1 MSELKA
7 GTVVDGCYEI
17 LNTVGNG
24 GLGTVY
30 RARDVRK
37 NSITALKILDLT
49 GDGAQRRFLREFNIL
64 SRIRH
69 PRVVISHSWGAH
81 DGSPYF
87 SMDFVHGRPLSD
99 LISGVDDREKLK
111 SAWLVPFIR
120 QTVEGLGYIHEQG
133 VLHRDLKPS
142 NIMISEIEGKPEVT
156 ILDLGLARFRDVRE
170 ERLSAPGAATGTLEY
185 MSPEQIRGKAV
196 DQRSDLYSLGVIL
209 YEILTGKPPF
219 TGEDPATVLLQ
230 HLKELP
236 RPPHLVTGED
246 FSGIEESVMK
256 LLEKEPIDRYSSV
269 GSLLYDLTNN
279 EESGFYRDG
288 DEATVSMR
296 PVLGAPDVPVFQPQF
311 QGREREMKAL
321 RKILQDTREGIGRII
336 LVSGSAGIGKT
347 QVLEEFQAD
356 ARVNGMRVQSGRCY
370 ESGGQ
375 AFGPFLEILRDL
387 ADQTGVRGPDLE
399 ESVKRVLTQIE
410 RPAPAD
416 QPDPYP
422 AMETLSELLVDL
434 SRETPTLVC
443 IEDVQWA
450 DDLTL
455 RFLDFVRRDPDPVPL
470 VFGLACRKVDEDPLP
485 PGIDDLTDGPIG
497 TRAEHFR
504 LQPLDM
510 DETGNLAASLLGEQA
525 VPEEENRRVFQETGG
540 NPLFVVELV
549 RGAIADGLIWKDSTG
564 IWRWPKETEWPMPSG
579 IMQAIKL
586 RLGRLRSAQRQA
598 LEYAS
603 IFRGAFSFEL
613 ISDVW
618 CEDELELLETV
629 DANVSLGLL
638 RDMQDPRG
646 RYRFSHGLIQRAV
659 YDGISLN
666 RRTLLHQ
673 EAGSALERRLDCG
686 AAESLDELAYHF
698 LRSNDLE
705 KMARYVTL
713 SGRFAL
719 GMQYF
724 SHALE
729 QFRTVLKKG
738 AFSPDAPVCI
748 ARGSVMHLDFLCAY
762 SEALCGCGRYEDA
775 RRELEGAM
783 QWASFEMPAQRAN
796 VLRILGITYVNGGD
810 CQRAESMLLEALE
823 LFRNQGEAE
832 NELRVLGLLSNLYVA
847 LGKKEVAAGFCHS
860 AAEKCR
866 EMGGSINEARA
877 LMHLGFAAQFT
888 YRNDRSKKLLDSS
901 LNLLERNGDRAYRHN
916 CLFLLGRAE
925 NRLGNFDRAE
935 EIFLE
940 LKDFWAKRGSRPAE
954 AGSLVFLGRVALE
967 NGDAEAAEAH
977 AGAAV
982 RLLSGT
988 GRSDEMCRAHA
999 LLAETLA
1006 ETGRVEEALAWAERA
1021 WPGVEYGGNVRA
1033 IAWTAKAKSL
1043 VAADRHDEV
1052 DSLIDHALE
1061 VQGSP
1066 DGLEQVNLF
1075 VVAGAYYLERRRL
1088 ADARG
1093 CLENAR
1099 EAAERLNLR
1108 YLARKAAD
1116 LLNLVIEETAMTI
1129 TPEAKVTALSQ
1140 EHLQTLYEVSED
1152 LTSVLDLNVLL
1163 DRILDRLK
1171 KVSQAERVL
1180 IAIEDGAAGRV
1191 KVARKYN
1198 LDDLAAREISEG
1210 IIRWSMQRHEP
1221 VLSLDARVD
1230 DRFRKRAS
1238 VSAYGIRSVLCV
1250 PLRHAESGVIG
1261 ALYLDHRKLED
1272 LFREE
1277 DTALFA
1283 AFANLASIAVVNARM
1298 FSRSQEQ
1305 ALFFQEKY
1313 EGTYR
1318 MGELIGQSQLMQEVF
1333 KLVDVAAE
1341 SDMTVLIQGE
1351 TGTGKELAARAI
1363 HTRSNRKAK
1372 PFLSANCGALTHEL
1386 LQSELFGH
1394 KRGSFTGAS
1403 SDRKGL
1409 FASAEG
1415 GSVFLDEIG
1424 DASSQLQISLLRVLQ
1439 DGETQRVG
1447 ETNVR
1452 HVDVR
1457 VIAATNRDLE
1467 ADVRAGLF
1475 REDLYY
1481 RLRVL
1486 QIEMPPLRDRI
1497 EDIPSLS
1504 EHILKRV
1511 SSEQGKE
1518 VLGFTVGAMRGL
1530 MDHAWP
1536 GNVRELQNEIRRAV
1550 ALVEEGKKVSVDLF
1564 SKRIEHRQDAEQG
1577 SRGHLKSE
1585 VAALEKR
1592 MIAAALDKCK
1602 GNISHT
1608 AAHLG
1613 LSRNGL
1619 QKMMTRYGL
1628 R

>member
-69 PRVVISHSWGAH
+69 PRVVVSHSWGAH

-99 LISGVDDREKLK
+99 LISGVEDREKLK

-196 DQRSDLYSLGVIL
+196 DQRSDLYSFGVIL

-230 HLKELP
+230 HLRELP

-279 EESGFYRDG
+279 EEGGFYRDG
-288 DEATVSMR
+288 DDATVSMR
-296 PVLGAPDVPVFQPQF
+296 PVLGAPDVPVLQPQF

-356 ARVNGMRVQSGRCY
+356 ARVNGMRVQTGRCY

-422 AMETLSELLVDL
+422 AMETLSELLADL

-455 RFLDFVRRDPDPVPL
+455 RFLDFMRRDPDPVPL

-497 TRAEHFR
+497 TRVEHFR

-525 VPEEENRRVFQETGG
+525 VPEEETRRVFQETGG
-540 NPLFVVELV
+540 NPLFVVELI
-549 RGAIADGLIWKDSTG
+549 RGSVEEGLIWRDSAG
-564 IWRWPKETEWPMPSG
+564 GWRWPEPMDWPIPSG
-579 IMQAIKL
+579 IMQAIEL
-586 RLGRLRSAQRQA
+586 RLGRLRSDQRQA

-603 IFRGAFSFEL
+603 IIRGAFSFDLLAE
-613 ISDVW
+613 VW
-618 CEDELELLETV
+618 REDELQLLETLEGHV
-629 DANVSLGLL
+629 RLGLL
-638 RDMQDPRG
+638 KDMQDREG

-659 YDGISLN
+659 YDGISEN

-673 EAGSALERRLDCG
+673 EVGTAIERRLVAG
-686 AAESLDELAYHF
+686 GSETLEELAYHF
-698 LRSNDLE
+698 SRTNDLE
-705 KMARYVTL
+705 KMARYLTE
-713 SGRFAL
+713 SGRI
-719 GMQYF
+719 
-724 SHALE
+724 ALE
-729 QFRTVLKKG
+729 MQDFSLALEHFQAVLEKG
-738 AFSPDAPVCI
+738 AYAPDSPSCVSQD
-748 ARGSVMHLDFLCAY
+748 SVTHMDFLCAY
-762 SEALCGCGRYEDA
+762 SEALCGCDRIDEA
-775 RRELEGAM
+775 RQELDRVM
-783 QWASFEMPAQRAN
+783 RWASDKTPAQKAYALRMLGIVHTISGEYQSAELVLSEALALFRKLGDDEN
-796 VLRILGITYVNGGD
+796 ELRILGLLQNS
-810 CQRAESMLLEALE
+810 CLLLENVDGVVR
-823 LFRNQGEAE
+823 F
-832 NELRVLGLLSNLYVA
+832 SNL
-847 LGKKEVAAGFCHS
+847 

-866 EMGGSINEARA
+866 ELGGTINEARA
-877 LMHLGFAAQFT
+877 LMHLAFAAQFS
-888 YRNDRSKKLLDSS
+888 YRNDRSKKLLVSS
-901 LNLLERNGDRAYRHN
+901 LRLLERDGDRAYRHS
-916 CLFLLGRAE
+916 CLLLLGRAE

-940 LKDFWAKRGSRPAE
+940 LRDFWARRGSKSSE
-954 AGSLVFLGRVALE
+954 AVAHLYLGRIALE
-967 NGDAEAAEAH
+967 RGDTRGAETHGRTAE
-977 AGAAV
+977 
-982 RLLSGT
+982 RLLSGA
-988 GRSDEMCRAHA
+988 GLADEMCRACA

-1006 ETGRVEEALAWAERA
+1006 ETGRVEESLAWAERA

-1033 IAWTAKAKSL
+1033 IAWAAKAKSL
-1043 VAADRHDEV
+1043 AAADRHDEV
-1052 DSLIDHALE
+1052 HSLFEYASGA
-1061 VQGSP
+1061 QRSP
-1066 DGLEQVNLF
+1066 EGFEQVILL
-1075 VVAGAYYLERRRL
+1075 VVAGNYYVERRRL
-1088 ADARG
+1088 DDARRY
-1093 CLENAR
+1093 LENAR
-1099 EAAERLNLR
+1099 EAADRLNLR
-1108 YLARKAAD
+1108 YYAGKAAD
-1116 LLNLVIEETAMTI
+1116 LLGVVSEEAAMRMNA
-1129 TPEAKVTALSQ
+1129 EARVTALS
-1140 EHLQTLYEVSED
+1140 EDNLQTLYEVSED

-1163 DRILDRLK
+1163 DRILDRLR

-1180 IAIEDGAAGRV
+1180 IAIEDGAASRV
-1191 KVARKYN
+1191 EVARKYN
-1198 LDDLAAREISEG
+1198 LDELAAREISRG
-1210 IIRWSMQRHEP
+1210 IIRWTMERNEP
-1221 VLSLDARVD
+1221 ALSLDAQVD
-1230 DRFRKRAS
+1230 ERFRQRAS
-1238 VSAYGIRSVLCV
+1238 VSAYGIKSVLCV
-1250 PLRHAESGVIG
+1250 PLRHVELGVIG
-1261 ALYLDHRKLED
+1261 ALYVDHRKLED

-1277 DTALFA
+1277 DTAMFT

-1298 FSRSQEQ
+1298 YSQIKER
-1305 ALFFQEKY
+1305 ALYFQNQFED
-1313 EGTYR
+1313 GNR
-1318 MGELIGQSQLMQEVF
+1318 LGELVGQSRVMQEMF

-1341 SDMTVLIQGE
+1341 TDMTVLIRGE
-1351 TGTGKELAARAI
+1351 TGTGKELAARAV
-1363 HTRSNRKAK
+1363 HTRSKRQAK

-1394 KRGSFTGAS
+1394 KKGAFTGAS

-1415 GSVFLDEIG
+1415 GTVFLDEIG
-1424 DASSQLQISLLRVLQ
+1424 NATSQLQSSLLRVLQ

-1447 ETNVR
+1447 ETDVR

-1467 ADVRAGLF
+1467 ADVRNGLF

-1486 QIEMPPLRDRI
+1486 QIEMPPLRNRI
-1497 EDIPSLS
+1497 EDVPLLS
-1504 EHILKRV
+1504 EHILKRI
-1511 SSEQGKE
+1511 SRDQGKD
-1518 VLGFTVGAMRGL
+1518 VPGFTVGAMRAL
-1530 MDHAWP
+1530 KDHAWP
-1536 GNVRELQNEIRRAV
+1536 GNVRELENEIRRAV
-1550 ALVEEGKKVSVDLF
+1550 ALVEEGKEVSADLF
-1564 SKRIEHRQDAEQG
+1564 SERIGLAEQLRSGEG
-1577 SRGHLKSE
+1577 SYFKSR
-1585 VAALEKR
+1585 VASLERR
-1592 MIAAALDKCK
+1592 MIVEALDQCG
-1602 GNISHT
+1602 GNIT
-1608 AAHLG
+1608 RAARQLG

-1619 QKMMTRYGL
+1619 QKMMSRYGL